1 MVDKKDERFQT
12 PNEVLLTIVLDSYE
26 YDLELS
32 AQRLEIFKSQDDMET
47 FALELPFYTK
57 TMFKVKQIKQ
67 LIQEELGASISL
79 SHTVSLQT
87 EGWEP
92 EVYTS
97 ASVADLSYMTGL
109 KSDMPPS
116 HLTKQV
122 TNGEK

>member
-26 YDLELS
+26 YDLALS

-97 ASVADLSYMTGL
+97 ASVAERM
-109 KSDMPPS
+109 
-116 HLTKQV
+116 
-122 TNGEK
+122 